1 MAAPPTAS
9 KSTTPTVACRYHRR
23 REAVGVC
30 ARCEKPLCR
39 DCMNPTGVGF
49 KCGPCAGG
57 KVASSKRRESEGGT
71 PGWQRPAAVAV
82 AVAVA
87 MVLGV
92 IAVNLLGGGE
102 DESTAPLG
110 NEASDLL
117 AAPGSVERRVE
128 FEGADE
134 LAIGATLA
142 LPSSDAGAGSGLTG
156 VIVIPGFGPTTRDGV
171 GAPGTLADPFYAD
184 LSRSF
189 TEAGMAS
196 LRYDKRGTGQSVLDP
211 DEALTFD
218 DMVTD
223 AAAAVSFLAER
234 AEIDPERIAVVGHEE
249 GGLVALDLAGSD
261 PRVGSLV
268 LISVPG
274 RPLLEVLTDDFNN
287 SGHDDEVAGLQTVVN
302 GLLAGQGLPDQAS
315 LPPFLRNFFPTA
327 EQRYLEALFAF
338 DPVAEAREVD
348 VPVLLVRGDA
358 ATGIGAAD
366 ADALAAALGPET
378 DVVVAPDAG
387 PTLQEIS
394 PLAGEASSDPNAA
407 SHMHGGGAPAVASE
421 RDQGA
426 MTAITEFLVTSV
438 A

>member
-1 MAAPPTAS
+1 
-9 KSTTPTVACRYHRR
+9 V
-23 REAVGVC
+23 V
-30 ARCEKPLCR
+30 
-39 DCMNPTGVGF
+39 
-49 KCGPCAGG
+49 
-57 KVASSKRRESEGGT
+57 
-71 PGWQRPAAVAV
+71 VAV
-82 AVAVA
+82 AV
-87 MVLGV
+87 VLGV
-92 IAVNLLGGGE
+92 VAASLFGGGE
-102 DESTAPLG
+102 EDRRAASPDESS
-110 NEASDLL
+110 EA
-117 AAPGSVERRVE
+117 AAAAGVIERRVQ
-128 FEGADE
+128 FAGADE
-134 LAIGATLA
+134 LQIGATLA
-142 LPSSDAGAGSGLTG
+142 LPELDAAAGEGLAG
-156 VIVIPGFGPTTRDGV
+156 VVVIPGFGPTTRDGISPP
-171 GAPGTLADPFYAD
+171 GAIPDPFYAD

-189 TEAGMAS
+189 TEAGLAS
-196 LRYDKRGTGQSVLDP
+196 LRYDKRGTGQSALTP
-211 DEALTFD
+211 DETLAFD

-223 AAAAVSFLAER
+223 AAAAVGFLAER

-327 EQRYLEALFAF
+327 EQGYLEALFAF

-358 ATGIGAAD
+358 ATGIEAAD
-366 ADALAAALGPET
+366 ADALVAALGPET

-394 PLAGEASSDPNAA
+394 PLAGGDSSDPNAA